1 MTDDGR
7 LTGFDTDL
15 EQGPALSRRSTESER
30 STVGLENSS
39 DGELYAAVPEGES
52 DWRVL
57 RWAQETRKWV
67 EAHPAETVLAAK
79 VTATLLTGG
88 SKLVKAYASP
98 AVGNAM
104 AQSGSVLGMAGNL
117 SNLYRFAKS
126 ARETGSKVDAA
137 KAVSEAAGLVGG
149 FVGNVVM
156 PNSGLS
162 EHAQVPGVTAGTS
175 VQGASGLVTLG
186 DTEAEKMKKAQTSR
200 GRQGYTQHPNRPI
213 ELRDLQPVDPADLAG
228 RATPPPGWDPNA
240 SAALRSAVTSAA
252 SSPAESPIET
262 APLPFSPAAAA
273 SRPTGRSQAVLPGG
287 QTASPER
294 EPSPEQIPPL
304 SQSVP
309 DLPARL
315 ARTTSSVS
323 YGQTASGLTPRRTY
337 TTTDLPTVPAG
348 RTLPPGSQNSGNGRG
363 GADDT
368 PRPPVPPRAWSDKP
382 TPGQGRG
389 ARK

>member
-7 LTGFDTDL
+7 PTGFDTDL

-57 RWAQETRKWV
+57 RWAEGTRKWV
-67 EAHPAETVLAAK
+67 EAHPAEVVLAAK
-79 VTATLLTGG
+79 VAATLLTGG

-149 FVGNVVM
+149 FVSNVVM
-156 PNSGLS
+156 PNTGLP

-186 DTEAEKMKKAQTSR
+186 DTEAEKMKKAKASLGT
-200 GRQGYTQHPNRPI
+200 QGYTQHPNRPI

-228 RATPPPGWDPNA
+228 RAATPPGWDPNA

-252 SSPAESPIET
+252 TSPAESPTET
-262 APLPFSPAAAA
+262 APLPFSPDAAA
-273 SRPTGRSQAVLPGG
+273 SRPTGRSGPPSGERS
-287 QTASPER
+287 SPDSD
-294 EPSPEQIPPL
+294 PSFSAPL
-304 SQSVP
+304 T
-309 DLPARL
+309 R
-315 ARTTSSVS
+315 TSSAA
-323 YGQTASGLTPRRTY
+323 YKEMQSGLRPRRTY

-348 RTLPPGSQNSGNGRG
+348 QTLPTGSRSGGNGDSSGNPSRPTVQPRAYSAKDKPLRGRGRG
-363 GADDT
+363 GA
-368 PRPPVPPRAWSDKP
+368 K
-382 TPGQGRG
+382 
-389 ARK
+389 